1 MKVFPIC
8 GLKHYLSGF
17 GNIKIKGP
25 LILIVNQQVMI
36 QAFSRIF
43 CILIFRLYLSYRRKT
58 ETKKENKMKKLIL
71 SVTAVCAFVLSSN
84 AQTEKGTFILGGSAS
99 YQSSKSD
106 ADNAKA
112 SENLS
117 LVPNVGYFVSDNI
130 AIGTGIGY
138 QYNKVGS
145 ASPIGQNEVVVV
157 SPFGRY
163 YVGLSD
169 NFKFFGQA
177 SVPMAFGTVKA
188 TDVNGK
194 SGDKVG
200 TSTSVG
206 VALSPGF
213 AYFPTKKIGI
223 EFALNGASFDSYTV
237 KDANDDKIEG
247 AGSEEFSI
255 GTNFFAPRIGIQFH
269 F

>member
-1 MKVFPIC
+1 
-8 GLKHYLSGF
+8 
-17 GNIKIKGP
+17 
-25 LILIVNQQVMI
+25 
-36 QAFSRIF
+36 
-43 CILIFRLYLSYRRKT
+43 
-58 ETKKENKMKKLIL
+58 
-71 SVTAVCAFVLSSN
+71 
-84 AQTEKGTFILGGSAS
+84 
-99 YQSSKSD
+99 
-106 ADNAKA
+106 
-112 SENLS
+112 
-117 LVPNVGYFVSDNI
+117 
-130 AIGTGIGY
+130 
-138 QYNKVGS
+138 
-145 ASPIGQNEVVVV
+145 
-157 SPFGRY
+157 
-163 YVGLSD
+163 
-169 NFKFFGQA
+169 
-177 SVPMAFGTVKA
+177 MAFGTVKA